1 MEESDDE
8 IQEES
13 TEQRYIVFPQRER
26 KTERQKKKQKEAKF
40 LVSTFILKSW
50 KTLIHYLSHPI
61 KKVTNIET
69 AGNQRIFRGKQLG
82 GSATSAEDN
91 AEGVIL
97 VMVT

>member
-69 AGNQRIFRGKQLG
+69 AVIRGFSGANNWAVLPRVQRIMQRELY
-82 GSATSAEDN
+82 
-91 AEGVIL
+91 L
-97 VMVT
+97 